1 MTKKKPS
8 SDSARR
14 AEDILKLIRKR
25 QVWHG
30 FPERKPVEN
39 KPLPADDFQT
49 FKKNFVEEYG
59 NEKVKDTGM
68 TDSEFLEYFTTGERE
83 GYEPEY
89 VNLTRLLGKLRSKKQ
104 K

>member
-1 MTKKKPS
+1 MTKKKPAG
-8 SDSARR
+8 DSAQR
-14 AEDILKLIRKR
+14 AEDILKLIRSR
-25 QVWHG
+25 SIWHE

-68 TDSEFLEYFTTGERE
+68 TDSEFLDYFSTGNRE

-89 VNLTRLLGKLRSKKQ
+89 VNLTRLIGQLRKNKA